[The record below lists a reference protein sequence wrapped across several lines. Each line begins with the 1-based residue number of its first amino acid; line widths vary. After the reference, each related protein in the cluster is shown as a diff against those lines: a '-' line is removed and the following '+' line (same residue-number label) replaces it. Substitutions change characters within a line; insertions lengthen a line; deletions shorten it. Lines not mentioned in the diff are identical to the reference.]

1 MIDNNPGYLA
11 SLAVIREEDVRVA
24 YAKNQRLPQVD
35 LKGSLDWNG
44 LQQGWGES
52 YTDYRNRP
60 GPDWTGG
67 VVVTIPLTGRTDRA
81 RLGEAKM
88 RKGQA
93 LINLKHTENDLI
105 TAFETAL
112 RNIHS
117 ATARIQLVQD
127 SVSLTQDTLTAEG
140 KRLISGLTTSY
151 NVSVAQRD
159 SSQALSRQLATYV
172 DLNKALIEL
181 YALVGTLPD
190 YLRVDVQIGKK

>member
-1 MIDNNPGYLA
+1 M
-11 SLAVIREEDVRVA
+11 
-24 YAKNQRLPQVD
+24 
-35 LKGSLDWNG
+35 
-44 LQQGWGES
+44 
-52 YTDYRNRP
+52 
-60 GPDWTGG
+60 
-67 VVVTIPLTGRTDRA
+67 TIPLTGRTDRA
-81 RLGEAKM
+81 RLGEAKL